1 MAKKIKA
8 LIKLQIKWGMANPAP
23 PVWPALGQHWVPIG
37 EFTKQFNERT
47 KDKMGKIL
55 PTIITVYEDRSF
67 TFITKEPPAS
77 VLVKEK
83 ANVES
88 GSKEP
93 HKVKVAHLSFQQL
106 KECAEQKMPDLN
118 AVDLAGAMKIM
129 MGAARSAGITT
140 DIDKLTLKELR
151 TQIAK
156 M

>member
-1 MAKKIKA
+1 
-8 LIKLQIKWGMANPAP
+8 
-23 PVWPALGQHWVPIG
+23 
-37 EFTKQFNERT
+37 
-47 KDKMGKIL
+47 MGKIL